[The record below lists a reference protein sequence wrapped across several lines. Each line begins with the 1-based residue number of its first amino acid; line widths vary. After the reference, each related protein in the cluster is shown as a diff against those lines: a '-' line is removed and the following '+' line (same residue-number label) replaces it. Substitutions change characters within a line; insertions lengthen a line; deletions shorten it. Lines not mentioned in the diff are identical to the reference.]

1 MKLRLL
7 LFGIICLAAGVIGAT
22 TPQSGADRITVHAG
36 QVLAPVNPLLFGQN
50 FGPWMNTTEGYV
62 ADYQVSEE
70 GGRGLIRL
78 YLKYNRL
85 GESVI
90 QTIRRESKPGR
101 RVYRGVGDLEP
112 VLRGIGIAI
121 VSTPKGILSDREC
134 RREKVGGEVLCSIW

>member
-1 MKLRLL
+1 MTDPIADMLTR
-7 LFGIICLAAGVIGAT
+7 IRNAALVRRKTVDVPSSKVKKQI
-22 TPQSGADRITVHAG
+22 AD
-36 QVLAPVNPLLFGQN
+36 VLKR
-50 FGPWMNTTEGYV
+50 EGYV